1 MSRPN
6 KEFVPRADRVEIN
19 REFASVEA
27 FINEYVSNISRSGV
41 FIRSKDPLPVGTK
54 VNLKFTVLMDEIETI
69 EGVGEVVR
77 VSERPRGMGVVFIR
91 LTDHSQGLLGK
102 LLTRRQAQQA
112 VAAGVAAAEKAAAQK
127 AAARAAARAAAD
139 LSTPEDPVL
148 SPAGRVTA
156 PLKAVRREPPA
167 RGPAGWGGRPG
178 PPPPPPPRR
187 GR

>member
-1 MSRPN
+1 MSRPD
-6 KEFVPRADRVEIN
+6 KRFVPRADRVEIN

-54 VNLKFTVLMDEIETI
+54 VNLKFTVLMDEIETV

-77 VSERPRGMGVVFIR
+77 VSERPRGMGVVFIN
-91 LTDHSQGLLGK
+91 LTEHSQGLLGK
-102 LLTRRQAQQA
+102 LLTRRQAQAA
-112 VAAGVAAAEKAAAQK
+112 VAAGVAAAEREKAQR
-127 AAARAAARAAAD
+127 AARPGRGAGD
-139 LSTPEDPVL
+139 EGVL
-148 SPAGRVTA
+148 SPAAKVTA
-156 PLKAVRREPPA
+156 PMKAVRREPPVTP
-167 RGPAGWGGRPG
+167 PAAGSAPRAV